1 MALSANPGEG
11 NTLKVRLYHLAAEWE
26 VPATAILETLH
37 ENGHRSLKNHFV
49 EVDEYDIPGLQQMLY
64 DAGLFGSD
72 AGEGEGEGGDGEDA
86 AATDADPSEAVEA
99 AVESTETPAPVAE
112 VAPVEPVAA
121 PVVAAA
127 PSQTSETSQ
136 TVVEAEPA
144 TKKKTTKKKVKPT
157 KADAEP
163 EAVVVETPAAAV
175 VETPP
180 AAVVETPPAAAV
192 ETPAAGGETSAAA
205 EAEAKAKPAKRSLL
219 PPRSGSGPKAPPGA
233 PAGVA
238 AGFRGFAPGFDPNA
252 QRSRRSGPAPRG
264 PGGPG
269 GPGGGPDAEPP
280 GLGRMPGEALDP
292 DRNKRAGSRAGLE
305 ANKRARTAAR
315 RPGAHGGQGRG
326 RRLERRMQEMDRWVR
341 AKRKPRGRK
350 SRSSS
355 SVSRPDTIELQL
367 PISLK
372 DLSAELA
379 IRVTELV
386 KFLMKQ
392 GSMISM
398 TMPVPV
404 EAIELIGLNWNID
417 IELLTEVLAEDTVTT
432 MDKEEDEDKD
442 RVARQAVVAV
452 LGHVD
457 HGKTSL
463 LDYIRKMKKP
473 VTASEAG
480 GITQHTGAYVAVHNK
495 KPITFIDTPGHAAF
509 TEMRARGANVTDI
522 VLLVVA
528 ADDGVMPQTKEAIQ
542 HAQAAGAQIIVACNK
557 MDKKGTDTEKVLQ
570 GLSQIEGMLPSEYG
584 GEIDVIPCSAATG
597 KGVDDLL
604 ESILVH
610 AEVLEL
616 KANPKKAARG
626 TVLEAEKTVG
636 RGIVVTLLV
645 EDGTL
650 LKGDTIICGQTGGK
664 IRRMTNDQGKS
675 VDKTLPGQPIEVIGI
690 DDVPDAGDRFYIV
703 EDGEAKSILAER
715 KERALK
721 AKATTGMDHIPT
733 DQASIWGLLA
743 KQEVKE
749 VVVVLKADVSGS
761 LQVLKR
767 ELANLSTEEVR
778 CKVIRDGVGGISTAD
793 VLLATADN
801 ALVVGFGVSA
811 DGQARRLAKERGVDI
826 RTYRIIYELI
836 DGVKEVMAGQL
847 DPEERENVIGQVSV
861 RRVFKSS
868 KVGNIAGCFVD
879 QGIVR
884 RKAQIRLVRD
894 GIILWQG
901 PMDSLRRFSED
912 VKEVRENFECGIKL
926 RGYEDIKD
934 ADVFEVVEIEQIART
949 LD

>member
-1 MALSANPGEG
+1 M
-11 NTLKVRLYHLAAEWE
+11 KVRLYHLAAEWE

-72 AGEGEGEGGDGEDA
+72 AEGGEGAEGEDGAVAEADA
-86 AATDADPSEAVEA
+86 GEAEVAVADAPEAVEA
-99 AVESTETPAPVAE
+99 PQVEAPKVEEPKVEAPKVA
-112 VAPVEPVAA
+112 
-121 PVVAAA
+121 
-127 PSQTSETSQ
+127 
-136 TVVEAEPA
+136 VEAEPEA
-144 TKKKTTKKKVKPT
+144 VETVPTKKKPTKKTTKKTAKTKDPVAVEVPKVE
-157 KADAEP
+157 EP
-163 EAVVVETPAAAV
+163 KVEEPKVEAPKVEEPK
-175 VETPP
+175 VEAPKVEAP
-180 AAVVETPPAAAV
+180 AAV
-192 ETPAAGGETSAAA
+192 AAGPA
-205 EAEAKAKPAKRSLL
+205 EGTEPEAKAKPEKRSLL
-219 PPRSGSGPKAPPGA
+219 PPRSGNGPKPPPGA

-252 QRSRRSGPAPRG
+252 QRSRRSGPPPRSGPGASG
-264 PGGPG
+264 PGGP
-269 GPGGGPDAEPP
+269 DLEPP
-280 GLGRMPGEALDP
+280 GVGGRMTGDPLDP

-341 AKRKPRGRK
+341 NKRKPRGRK
-350 SRSSS
+350 SRSSG
-355 SVSRPDTIELQL
+355 SVSRPDEVQIQL

-392 GSMISM
+392 GNMISM

-404 EAIELIGLNWNID
+404 EAIEMIGLNWNID
-417 IELLTEVLAEDTVTT
+417 IEIVDEILAEDTVTT

-442 RVARQAVVAV
+442 LEPRQAVVAV

-557 MDKKGTDTEKVLQ
+557 IDKKGTDTEKVMT
-570 GLSQIEGMLPSEYG
+570 GLSLIDGMLPSEYG
-584 GEIDVIPCSAATG
+584 GEIDVIPCSATTG

-650 LKGDTIICGQTGGK
+650 KKGDTIICGRTGGK

-703 EDGEAKSILAER
+703 DDSEAKSILAER

-733 DQASIWGLLA
+733 DQAAIWGILA
-743 KQEVKE
+743 EQEVKE

-767 ELANLSTEEVR
+767 ELSNLSTEEVR

>member
-1 MALSANPGEG
+1 
-11 NTLKVRLYHLAAEWE
+11 LKVRLYHLAAEWE
-26 VPATAILETLH
+26 VPSTAILETLH

-64 DAGLFGSD
+64 EAGLFGTPEE
-72 AGEGEGEGGDGEDA
+72 EGEAAEGGEDTASEGAEATEGETPE
-86 AATDADPSEAVEA
+86 AATAV
-99 AVESTETPAPVAE
+99 
-112 VAPVEPVAA
+112 
-121 PVVAAA
+121 
-127 PSQTSETSQ
+127 
-136 TVVEAEPA
+136 
-144 TKKKTTKKKVKPT
+144 
-157 KADAEP
+157 AEP
-163 EAVVVETPAAAV
+163 EAPAEEATAEAAPAAEVKPEEAPAEEAPAKPAEAV
-175 VETPP
+175 KVEEAPAKPAEAAKVEEKP
-180 AAVVETPPAAAV
+180 AAKKEEPK
-192 ETPAAGGETSAAA
+192 EES
-205 EAEAKAKPAKRSLL
+205 KAKPAKRSLL
-219 PPRSGSGPKAPPGA
+219 PPPKAGGPTPPPGT
-233 PAGVA
+233 PVGVA

-252 QRSRRSGPAPRG
+252 QRARRNRSSSPSPSDR
-264 PGGPG
+264 
-269 GPGGGPDAEPP
+269 PP
-280 GLGRMPGEALDP
+280 VPGEGEPDP
-292 DRNKRAGSRAGLE
+292 DRNKRAGSRAGVQ

-326 RRLERRMQEMDRWVR
+326 RRLERRMQEMDRWNRV
-341 AKRKPRGRK
+341 KRKPR
-350 SRSSS
+350 
-355 SVSRPDTIELQL
+355 RPKARGGGAAIRPEAADIQL

-379 IRVTELV
+379 IRVVELV

-392 GSMISM
+392 GALTSVNQ
-398 TMPVPV
+398 PVTPDQ
-404 EAIELIGLNWNID
+404 IELIALNWNID
-417 IELLTEVLAEDTVTT
+417 ITIKDEILAEDLVTQ
-432 MDKEEDEDKD
+432 MDKDSKASEDKD
-442 RVARQAVVAV
+442 LKPRQSVVAV

-463 LDYIRKMKKP
+463 LDYIRKTKKP
-473 VTASEAG
+473 VTAKEAG

-509 TEMRARGANVTDI
+509 TEMRLRGANVTDI

-557 MDKKGTDTEKVLQ
+557 MDKKGVDTQKVLT

-584 GEIDVIPCSAATG
+584 GEISVIPCSAQTG

-604 ESILVH
+604 EEILVT

-616 KANPKKAARG
+616 KANPKLDARG
-626 TVLEAEKTVG
+626 TVLEAEKTMG

-650 LKGDTIICGQTGGK
+650 QKGDTIICGQTGGK
-664 IRRMTNDQGKS
+664 VRRMSNDQGKA
-675 VDKTLPGQPIEVIGI
+675 VKKVLPGEPVEVIGI

-703 EDGEAKSILAER
+703 PDSEAKSILAER
-715 KERALK
+715 RETALK
-721 AKATTGMDHIPT
+721 AKATTGLDHIPT
-733 DQASIWGLLA
+733 TQEEIWELMER
-743 KQEVKE
+743 KESKE
-749 VVVVLKADVSGS
+749 VLVVLKADVSGS

-767 ELANLSTEEVR
+767 ELDNLSTNEVR

-801 ALVVGFGVSA
+801 AVVVGFGVAA
-811 DGQARRLAKERGVDI
+811 DGKARRLAKERGVDI

-836 DGVKEVMAGQL
+836 DGVKEVMGGQL

-868 KVGNIAGCFVD
+868 KIGNIAGCFVE
-879 QGIVR
+879 QGMIKR
-884 RKAQIRLVRD
+884 NAQIRLVRD

-901 PMDSLRRFSED
+901 PMDSLKRFSED

-926 RGYEDIKD
+926 KGYEDLKEN
-934 ADVFEVVEIEQIART
+934 DVFEIVEIERIART